1 MVFGPVRRFV
11 AKACGWLLR
20 QIGLLFDSRLSPSLE
35 LGRLTIQNSGGKI
48 AAARILIPA
57 LPASIEI
64 YRGPIQPGV
73 SAYPLPSTLTQGE
86 IRSVTI
92 EGRRL
97 GIPWSWV
104 LLLPGSP
111 ASSTCSNRPDSRFSS

>member
-1 MVFGPVRRFV
+1 M
-11 AKACGWLLR
+11 
-20 QIGLLFDSRLSPSLE
+20 
-35 LGRLTIQNSGGKI
+35 

-57 LPASIEI
+57 LPTPIEI

-73 SAYPLPSTLTQGE
+73 SAYPLPITLTQGE

-97 GIPWSWV
+97 GIPWCWV

-111 ASSTCSNRPDSRFSS
+111 ASSACSSRPDSRLSS